1 MVPVIITEE
10 FSEDMLMAYMPTL
23 IQEVIPGAMAEG
35 LESMLINGDSEGTHQ
50 DNGIT
55 NDDVESITDGLRKIA
70 IAAGAT
76 VDLSTYNFSSFSKV
90 LRKGGKWTVKPRDG
104 AWIMSN
110 SAYTQC
116 IDFDQVKTLDKMSM
130 PTNFTKT
137 LRVLSTS
144 FRVVLCWFLVSCM
157 KTWILTVLCLIRMP
171 ITLRL
176 EYSTSTAD
184 SSEPGIVVRKAS
196 LWNSISCYASGTSSR
211 RVAKISKRWKT
222 VRIPMIPLE
231 PIIRLL
237 SSGGISLP
245 LHKERQ

>member
-1 MVPVIITEE
+1 MLQYFYQELEVAALFNMFPMPQNPYDWKLLGRPKAVRRMERTATTAQRGKDDPTFQDPKHGNVRFDAEVMMVPVIITEE

-35 LESMLINGDSEGTHQ
+35 LESMIINGDSEGTHQ

-130 PTNFTKT
+130 PTNVTGAVNVIQG
-137 LRVLSTS
+137 RPV
-144 FRVVLCWFLVSCM
+144 LVSGELYEDMNDQWCC
-157 KTWILTVLCLIRMP
+157 V
-171 ITLRL
+171 
-176 EYSTSTAD
+176 
-184 SSEPGIVVRKAS
+184 
-196 LWNSISCYASGTSSR
+196 
-211 RVAKISKRWKT
+211 
-222 VRIPMIPLE
+222 
-231 PIIRLL
+231 
-237 SSGGISLP
+237 
-245 LHKERQ
+245 